1 MEGKETCEM
10 EGSGDAYALDRM
22 YQLTEPE
29 IVMNSL
35 GSFELISS
43 KLIV

>member
-1 MEGKETCEM
+1 M
-10 EGSGDAYALDRM
+10 EGSGDAFALDRM
-22 YQLTEPE
+22 YQLTKPE
-29 IVMNSL
+29 VVMNSL

>member
-1 MEGKETCEM
+1 M

-22 YQLTEPE
+22 YQLTERE

-35 GSFELISS
+35 GSFELIPS